1 MKKICL
7 LSNKQ
12 LPKKEK
18 YKMEQHNLEKI
29 YTKLDNRRDN
39 ATDLIRRIEES
50 KFVIEMID
58 STIIGGPLVPNKFKN
73 MDSFISIKNE
83 QILMLE
89 QLLAKYQKAIK
100 LQYALT

>member
-1 MKKICL
+1 M
-7 LSNKQ
+7 Q
-12 LPKKEK
+12 
-18 YKMEQHNLEKI
+18 QHNLEKI

-50 KFVIEMID
+50 KFIIDMID
-58 STIIGGPLVPNKFKN
+58 LTIIGAPPVPNRLKN

-89 QLLAKYQKAIK
+89 QLIAKYQKAIK
-100 LQYALT
+100 LQDALT

>member
-1 MKKICL
+1 M
-7 LSNKQ
+7 Q
-12 LPKKEK
+12 
-18 YKMEQHNLEKI
+18 QHNLEKI

-50 KFVIEMID
+50 KFIIDMID
-58 STIIGGPLVPNKFKN
+58 LTIIGAPPVPNRLKN
-73 MDSFISIKNE
+73 MDSFISVKNE

>member
-1 MKKICL
+1 MKKTCL
-7 LSNKQ
+7 LSKKQ

-18 YKMEQHNLEKI
+18 YKMQQHNLEKI

-50 KFVIEMID
+50 KFIIDMID
-58 STIIGGPLVPNKFKN
+58 LTIIGAPPVPNRLKN

-89 QLLAKYQKAIK
+89 QLIAKYQKAIK